1 MPPRT
6 IPASAGGFCER
17 PALANMAGIM
27 RSMAKATSRPSPA
40 RRRSG
45 GAGGGAAAAQSRD
58 RAALQGLDD
67 ATLLLMYR
75 QMLLIRRFEE
85 HAAESYAQAKVG
97 GFLHLYIGEEAVAV
111 GALHAARPDD
121 HLITHYRDHGY
132 ALVRGCAPGAVMAEL
147 YGRSTGVVGGRGGS
161 MHLADASKHFWGG
174 HAIVGGHIPVAVGL
188 ALAQQRKQTGLIVV
202 DVFGDGATAIGMFHE
217 AMNMAMIWR
226 TPAVFLCENNLYGMG
241 ARLAEQSPVKQLV
254 DRARGYDMPAA
265 QCDGMDPL
273 DTYRVMRQACEHAR
287 SGEGPYF
294 VEALTYR
301 FRGHSMADPEM
312 YRTREEVREWRT
324 KDAIPAFAGVL
335 VAHDV
340 ASDADLHGIDQ
351 EVEAEVVEAVRF
363 ADESPPPSP
372 DTVFD
377 GIYAAPVENRP

>member
-1 MPPRT
+1 
-6 IPASAGGFCER
+6 
-17 PALANMAGIM
+17 
-27 RSMAKATSRPSPA
+27 MAKATSRPPTS
-40 RRRSG
+40 RRHDRRAH
-45 GAGGGAAAAQSRD
+45 AGGGAAAPERRADD

-67 ATLLLMYR
+67 GTLLQMYR

-132 ALVRGCAPGAVMAEL
+132 ALVRGSDPGAVMAEL
-147 YGRSTGVVGGRGGS
+147 YGRATGVVGGRGGS
-161 MHLADASKHFWGG
+161 MHLADAPRHFWGG
-174 HAIVGGHIPVAVGL
+174 HAIVGGHIPIAVGL
-188 ALAQQRKQTGLIVV
+188 AMAQQRKNTGLIVI

-226 TPAVFLCENNLYGMG
+226 TPVVFLCENNLYGMG

-254 DRARGYDMPAA
+254 DRARGYNMPAA

-273 DTYRVMRQACEHAR
+273 DMYRVVGEACAHAR

-312 YRTREEVREWRT
+312 YRTREEVREWRA
-324 KDAIPAFAGVL
+324 KDPIPAFAAVLTGHGVATDDDL
-335 VAHDV
+335 QRI
-340 ASDADLHGIDQ
+340 DAEVEQ
-351 EVEAEVVEAVRF
+351 EVLDAVRF
-363 ADESPPPSP
+363 ADESPLASP

-377 GIYAAPVENRP
+377 GIYAAPAGKRP

>member
-1 MPPRT
+1 
-6 IPASAGGFCER
+6 
-17 PALANMAGIM
+17 
-27 RSMAKATSRPSPA
+27 MAKATSRSSAP
-40 RRRSG
+40 RRRNG
-45 GAGGGAAAAQSRD
+45 RAGDGTAPASSRD
-58 RAALQGLDD
+58 RAALRGLDD
-67 ATLLLMYR
+67 TTLLHMYR

-111 GALHAARPDD
+111 GALQAARPDD

-132 ALVRGCAPGAVMAEL
+132 ALVRGCEPRAVMAEL
-147 YGRSTGVVGGRGGS
+147 FGRSAGVVAGRGGS
-161 MHLADASKHFWGG
+161 MHLADASRHFWGG
-174 HAIVGGHIPVAVGL
+174 HAIVGGHIPIAVGL
-188 ALAQQRKQTGLIVV
+188 AMAQQRKKTGLIVI

-226 TPAVFLCENNLYGMG
+226 TPVVFLCENNLYGMG
-241 ARLAEQSPVKQLV
+241 AHLAEQSPVKQLV

-265 QCDGMDPL
+265 QCNGMDPV
-273 DTYRVMRQACEHAR
+273 DTYRVVHEACEHAR

-312 YRTREEVREWRT
+312 YRTREEVREWRA
-324 KDAIPAFAGVL
+324 KDPIPAFGKILGEYGA
-335 VAHDV
+335 
-340 ASDADLHGIDQ
+340 ASEEELKRIDQ
-351 EVEAEVVEAVRF
+351 EVEEEVLEAVRF
-363 ADESPPPSP
+363 ADESAPPSV

-377 GIYAAPVENRP
+377 HIYARPVGNRS

>member
-1 MPPRT
+1 
-6 IPASAGGFCER
+6 
-17 PALANMAGIM
+17 
-27 RSMAKATSRPSPA
+27 MAKATSRPSASRRRNGRTGEGTAAPA
-40 RRRSG
+40 RT
-45 GAGGGAAAAQSRD
+45 RD

-75 QMLLIRRFEE
+75 QMVLIRRFEE

-111 GALHAARPDD
+111 GALHAARDDD

-132 ALVRGCAPGAVMAEL
+132 ALVRGCEPGAVMAEL
-147 YGRSTGVVGGRGGS
+147 YGRSTGVVAGRGGS

-174 HAIVGGHIPVAVGL
+174 HAIVGGHIPIAVGL
-188 ALAQQRKQTGLIVV
+188 AMAQQRKKTGLIVV
-202 DVFGDGATAIGMFHE
+202 DIFGDGATAIGMFHE

-226 TPAVFLCENNLYGMG
+226 TPVVFLCENNLYGMG
-241 ARLAEQSPVKQLV
+241 AHLAEQSPVKHLV
-254 DRARGYDMPAA
+254 DRARGYNMPAA
-265 QCDGMDPL
+265 QCDGMNPL
-273 DTYRVMRQACEHAR
+273 DTYRVMREACEHAR

-312 YRTREEVREWRT
+312 YRTREEVREWRA
-324 KDAIPAFAGVL
+324 KDPIPAFGRVL
-335 VAHDV
+335 VEHGV
-340 ASDADLHGIDQ
+340 AAEDDLQRIDK
-351 EVEAEVVEAVRF
+351 EVEEEVLAAVRF

-377 GIYAAPVENRP
+377 GIYAAPVGKTS

>member
-1 MPPRT
+1 
-6 IPASAGGFCER
+6 
-17 PALANMAGIM
+17 
-27 RSMAKATSRPSPA
+27 MAKATSRPSAPRRRNGRTGDGTQPA
-40 RRRSG
+40 R
-45 GAGGGAAAAQSRD
+45 SRN
-58 RAALQGLDD
+58 RQALQGLDD
-67 ATLLLMYR
+67 ETLLLMYR
-75 QMLLIRRFEE
+75 QMVLIRRFEE

-132 ALVRGCAPGAVMAEL
+132 ALVRGCEPGAVMAEL
-147 YGRSTGVVGGRGGS
+147 FGRATGVVAGRGGS
-161 MHLADASKHFWGG
+161 MHLADASRHFWGG
-174 HAIVGGHIPVAVGL
+174 HAIVGGHIPIAVGL
-188 ALAQQRKQTGLIVV
+188 ALAQVRKQTGLIVV

-226 TPAVFLCENNLYGMG
+226 TPVVFLCENNLYGMG
-241 ARLAEQSPVKQLV
+241 AHLAEQSPVKQLV
-254 DRARGYDMPAA
+254 DRARGYNMPAA

-287 SGEGPYF
+287 NGDGPFF

-312 YRTREEVREWRT
+312 YRTREEVREWRAR
-324 KDAIPAFAGVL
+324 DAIPAFGKVL
-335 VAHDV
+335 
-340 ASDADLHGIDQ
+340 SDHGIASQEELARIDH
-351 EVEAEVVEAVRF
+351 EVEEEVLAAVHF

-377 GIYAAPVENRP
+377 GIYAAPVGNRP

>member
-1 MPPRT
+1 
-6 IPASAGGFCER
+6 
-17 PALANMAGIM
+17 
-27 RSMAKATSRPSPA
+27 MAKATSRPSAP
-40 RRRSG
+40 RRRNG
-45 GAGGGAAAAQSRD
+45 RTGDGTQPAHSRD
-58 RAALQGLDD
+58 RQALQGLDD
-67 ATLLLMYR
+67 ETLLLMYR
-75 QMLLIRRFEE
+75 QMVLIRRFEE

-132 ALVRGCAPGAVMAEL
+132 ALVRGCEPGAVMSEL
-147 YGRSTGVVGGRGGS
+147 FGRATGVVAGRGGS

-188 ALAQQRKQTGLIVV
+188 ALAQVRKKTGLIVV

-226 TPAVFLCENNLYGMG
+226 TPVVFLCENNLYGMG
-241 ARLAEQSPVKQLV
+241 AHLAEQSPVKQLV
-254 DRARGYDMPAA
+254 DRARGYNMPAA
-265 QCDGMDPL
+265 QCDGMDPI

-287 SGEGPYF
+287 SGEGPFF

-312 YRTREEVREWRT
+312 YRTREEVREWRAR
-324 KDAIPAFAGVL
+324 DAIPAFGKVL
-335 VAHDV
+335 SDQGI
-340 ASDADLHGIDQ
+340 ASQEDLARIDH
-351 EVEAEVVEAVRF
+351 EVEEEVLAAVRF

-377 GIYAAPVENRP
+377 GIYAAPLGNRP